1 VPSADSPGIATLG
14 TLDDI
19 PIVMDVIFPSSTPAY
34 ITTQIDNNVVPYYA
48 GNSVGDERLAIDV
61 SFTDSPSSI
70 TTADPVD
77 SGDLHIDVGALP
89 SGGSLDLSVWFIH
102 PDGTR
107 DPLPH
112 FTNLTISP
120 IANDVGSVSIE
131 YPVYGLNFDL
141 LQDIQRNDR
150 DYEIAIWLFGRD
162 TNSMRVLLTDASG
175 DEVKEDAVWTFTGTF
190 LEGRMKEVITFPNA
204 ADPSGKFQT
213 LFSAA
218 TPGTIMRTL
227 MAQAQGRGAVS
238 DITYTSFSDERDSK
252 GALWNLQTTL
262 AFSPGTTYISILQ
275 ALVGYGMCEW
285 EINSNHEL
293 RIYNAGTKGADL
305 TLLSPPVVLYKG
317 RNITDGPRKY
327 SNRDAATTLL
337 ASGKDATYYDQTDAT
352 ALARRGRRIEKLAAA
367 GNNLADL
374 AALTSYVQAEL
385 PAVVAG
391 TMELS
396 HGLVFG
402 AGYPLPAFG
411 FNVGDWV
418 WSDSTGVKERLRIL
432 QWTLTNNTQGTTGT
446 ITLNDFLRDYL
457 SKLALKLSAIED
469 GVVVA
474 GTSTQ
479 DPAEDKLAP
488 ATPTGLIASSQAY
501 YDAGHNGYSEV
512 QATWDAVLLNTDGT
526 ACGDLAGYRLRWRA
540 LHLLASGISGWSVLP
555 INKETT
561 VTWGTVPQGLD
572 IEMQVLAEDNNGNQ
586 SPWSLSYFH
595 TTSADALPPPKP
607 STPIC
612 TNFLG
617 VVTIKWDGL
626 GFYGEAMPFDFDHV
640 DVYIST
646 SAGFAPDP
654 SLLFGHLNANGGLV
668 YTTTNYAV
676 EVFAC
681 FVAVDQNGN
690 ASSPSDVSG
699 ATPNQVLNQDLF
711 AGCVGTAQLQEL
723 VVKNANIDLLA
734 VNDAQIG
741 DLSVGKLTAGIMTA
755 TVLLAGVIRTDWTGA
770 RTEIDNAGLRLF
782 NTAGDQTINLNGTSN
797 LITGTIKTA
806 LTGKRWELQPD
817 TTMRYYHASGDY
829 SQFTSYDSW
838 DGSAVMWRAP
848 LNGSGFSG
856 RISVTTIGVN
866 LSFSEEAD
874 LTNLH
879 SEILLREGDV
889 MITSPLIQFKANNE
903 YPVTSGFGGTPRIV
917 FMFKNVSGV
926 DVPNTTMF
934 YQFAP
939 SDQPWF
945 AAPFTNSG
953 LVFDAHQLVCQDGGR
968 NPIAILASAFTV
980 ISSREAKYDIQ
991 DMPFSALD
999 VIRGAKS
1006 QAWRYKQN
1014 PRAEYPVEPDE
1025 GEEPIPWAYPEEE
1038 SPLHFGPIAED
1049 LQVVSSD
1056 LTPLI
1061 NGVLGSDTRDLVGV
1075 LWAGEAE
1082 LLDRVEILEQEI
1094 RRLNRITAIEED
1106 RDD

>member
-1 VPSADSPGIATLG
+1 MPSADKPGIATLASPVDLAVVRDII
-14 TLDDI
+14 LD
-19 PIVMDVIFPSSTPAY
+19 PATPAFVS
-34 ITTQIDNNVVPYYA
+34 TQIDNIVVPYYD
-48 GNSVGDERLAIDV
+48 GDSIGDERLAIDV
-61 SFTDSPSSI
+61 SVSDAPTAAW
-70 TTADPVD
+70 TADPID
-77 SGDLHIDVGALP
+77 AGDLSIDVGALP

-141 LQDIQRNDR
+141 LQDVQRNDR

-162 TNSMRVLLTDASG
+162 TNSIRAVLTDASG
-175 DEVKEDAVWTFTGTF
+175 DEVKEGATWTFTGTF

-204 ADPSGKFQT
+204 ADPSGKFQS

-227 MAQAQGRGAVS
+227 MAQAQARGVVS
-238 DITYTSFSDERDSK
+238 DITYTSFSDVRDSN
-252 GALWNLQTTL
+252 GDLWDLESTL
-262 AFSPGTTYISILQ
+262 SFPPGTTYISILQ
-275 ALVGYGMCEW
+275 AMVGYGMCEW
-285 EINSNHEL
+285 EINSKHEL
-293 RIYNAGTKGADL
+293 RLYNAGAKGADL
-305 TLLSPPVVLYKG
+305 TLLDPPVVLYKG

-327 SNRDAATTLL
+327 SNREAATTLL
-337 ASGKDATYYDQTDAT
+337 AAGKDAIYYDQTDDT
-352 ALARRGRRIEKLAAA
+352 ALARRGRRIEKMATA
-367 GNNLADL
+367 GGNLADL
-374 AALTSYVQAEL
+374 AAVTSYVQAEL
-385 PAVVAG
+385 PAIVAG
-391 TMELS
+391 TMELT

-432 QWTLTNNTQGTTGT
+432 QWTLTNNTNGTTGT

-457 SKLALKLSAIED
+457 SKLALKLASIED

-488 ATPTGLIASSQAY
+488 ATPTNLIATSQAY

-512 QATWDAVLLNTDGT
+512 EATWDAVLLNTDGT

-540 LHLLASGISGWSVLP
+540 LNLLATGIGGWSVLP
-555 INKETT
+555 INRETT
-561 VTWGTVPQGLD
+561 VSWGTVPQSMD
-572 IEMQVLAEDNNGNQ
+572 IELQVLAEDNNGNQ

-595 TTSADALPPPKP
+595 TTSADAEPPPRP

-626 GFYGEAMPFDFDHV
+626 GFYGEEMPFDFDHV
-640 DVYIST
+640 DVYVST

-668 YTTTNYAV
+668 YTTTDYDV
-676 EVFAC
+676 EVFAL
-681 FVAVDQNGN
+681 FIAVDQNGN
-690 ASSPSDVSG
+690 ASTPSDIAG

-711 AGCVGTAQLQEL
+711 AGCVGTEQLQEL

-741 DLSVGKLTAGIMTA
+741 DLSVGKLTAGILSA
-755 TVLLAGVIRTDWTGA
+755 TVVLSGTIRTDWIGERA
-770 RTEIDNAGLRLF
+770 ELDGGGLKIF
-782 NTAGDQTINLNGTSN
+782 NSASDLTVDLNGSSN

-829 SQFTSYDSW
+829 SQFTSYDSY

-848 LNGSGFSG
+848 LDGSDMSG

-866 LSFSEEAD
+866 LSFSAETD
-874 LTNLH
+874 LTSLR
-879 SEILLREGDV
+879 SEVLLREKDV

-903 YPVTSGFGGTPRIV
+903 YTVSPTFGGTPRIV
-917 FMFKNVSGV
+917 FMFKNTSGI
-926 DVPNTTMF
+926 DVADTTLF

-953 LVFDAHQLVCQDGGR
+953 IAFDFGQLVCQDGGR
-968 NPIAILASAFTV
+968 NPIPILASAFTV

-991 DMPFSALD
+991 ELPFSALD

-1006 QAWRYKQN
+1006 QAWRYKQT
-1014 PRAEYPVEPDE
+1014 PRAEYPVEPCE
-1025 GEEPIPWAYPEEE
+1025 GEEPIPWRYPELEP
-1038 SPLHFGPIAED
+1038 PLHFGPIAED
-1049 LQVVSSD
+1049 LQEMSTA

-1075 LWAGEAE
+1075 LWAGETE
-1082 LLDRVEILEQEI
+1082 LLDRVELLEREI
-1094 RRLNRITAIEED
+1094 KRLNRLMAIEGDWDE
-1106 RDD
+1106 